1 MLSKEEIKAREQL
14 VELLKTAISVDNNN
28 VTLKLYKL
36 ACKTLYAYIEQLE
49 TDKQKL
55 IKYLEKKMCEY
66 DDTIIEIV
74 LQNVLAVAKGEK
86 C

>member
-28 VTLKLYKL
+28 VTLKLDKL

-55 IKYLEKKMCEY
+55 IKYLENHIY
-66 DDTIIEIV
+66 SLNIIVMIYKNKYSAFGIIQTMV
-74 LQNVLAVAKGEK
+74 
-86 C
+86 

>member
-28 VTLKLYKL
+28 VTLKLDKL